1 MPPIIHRYGRMGEGA
16 RPLERPSPV
25 RRSGA
30 IWLPTR
36 WLMAGDLQGSR
47 TWDKHRLRTGVPLH
61 SDQPAIYGGDTREQL
76 AMESGCEGAANAG
89 STRSSGRAAGCTC
102 ILAPGAATY
111 RAVPADGGR
120 RSVTFRAWLPTREG
134 SPQADQATQIAAHL
148 LPVAM
153 SRMPTGWRGSV
164 FYLVMAHET
173 PGDSRVRAL
182 PSPVCTTLAGRQSR
196 RKETV
201 TNRGECPARGRYAGW
216 FASTNVHRLRAAFP
230 TLTRVICCLS
240 AAFAGSRA
248 GWVTPQQAVSVGGDT
263 GLVASAVRAGPP
275 WAEAVSGARRV

>member
-1 MPPIIHRYGRMGEGA
+1 MGA

-36 WLMAGDLQGSR
+36 WLMAGDLQRLR
-47 TWDKHRLRTGVPLH
+47 TWDKHRLRTGVSLH
-61 SDQPAIYGGDTREQL
+61 SDQPAIYGGETREQL

-111 RAVPADGGR
+111 RAVSADGG

-134 SPQADQATQIAAHL
+134 SPQADQATQIAARL

-153 SRMPTGWRGSV
+153 SRMPTGLARKRFAWSWLTRPPV
-164 FYLVMAHET
+164 I
-173 PGDSRVRAL
+173 RAFARL
-182 PSPVCTTLAGRQSR
+182 PSLPSMSSIALSFGRIPRSRLTGTTTGRQPDAAHV
-196 RKETV
+196 TV
-201 TNRGECPARGRYAGW
+201 PKSATPAPRPGVLCVCRPPTSPALSVELDVVSPGGQCHLL
-216 FASTNVHRLRAAFP
+216 AAPRAAA
-230 TLTRVICCLS
+230 R
-240 AAFAGSRA
+240 AAKA
-248 GWVTPQQAVSVGGDT
+248 
-263 GLVASAVRAGPP
+263 
-275 WAEAVSGARRV
+275 ARL